1 MLNLNLRRIAYYIP
15 YSRQVLP
22 KRRNIVRMN
31 LKPSVEEDSQME
43 DVQQPGRILEEN
55 GIPKEEI
62 LLTWK
67 VTKMG

>member
-1 MLNLNLRRIAYYIP
+1 
-15 YSRQVLP
+15 
-22 KRRNIVRMN
+22 
-31 LKPSVEEDSQME
+31 ME